1 MIVSQFPT
9 SLPVNYKLSSN
20 MSPNNEVKMIELSQ
34 ILYALVVRNL
44 IFVMIC
50 TRPNIAQVVGVTS
63 WFITN
68 LRRKH

>member
-50 TRPNIAQVVGVTS
+50 TRQNIAQVVGVTS

>member
-50 TRPNIAQVVGVTS
+50 TRPNIA
-63 WFITN
+63 
-68 LRRKH
+68 